1 MNPESVSS
9 VLDEYDEAYPGT
21 EDLTNGLR
29 RLLREHGPDAVRRT
43 TWDGHITAGAVLY
56 RTNGDV
62 LLIHHRALD
71 RWLLPGGH
79 IEPEDATL
87 TDAARRELAEE
98 TGLDLEGLELLATYP
113 LEINRHT
120 IPANPRKG
128 EPEHEHWD
136 FRFAFTGDL
145 SDVTL
150 QEEEVTAWEW
160 GDLSRVSPL
169 LTTRLHA
176 LIAPRY

>member
-1 MNPESVSS
+1 MNPDTVIT
-9 VLDEYDEAYPGT
+9 VLDDYDSAYPST
-21 EDLTNGLR
+21 EYLTNGLR
-29 RLLREHGPDAVRRT
+29 RLLRDHGADATSRT
-43 TWDGHITAGAVLY
+43 TWDGHITAGAVLH
-56 RTNGDV
+56 RKDGAV

-71 RWLLPGGH
+71 KWLLPGGH
-79 IEPEDATL
+79 IEPEDASL

-98 TGLDLEGLELLATYP
+98 TGIDADGLELLASYP

-120 IPANPRKG
+120 IPANPKKG

-160 GDLSRVSPL
+160 GDLNRVSPL
-169 LTTRLHA
+169 LADRLRT
-176 LIAPRY
+176 LSEPP